1 MSCVEGML
9 ATLPALEYGGCG
21 GMSDL
26 DMECNRWN
34 GEREWRTVE
43 RDGGGVSTHTFPS
56 PQRLLT
62 LISHH
67 RHFHSHRYSVP
78 SDPPLPHSFTPRY
91 EMEQNAF
98 SIYNSLREWHPR
110 IAFLSIYLR
119 SCFSSALRTNW
130 SLVSAQRKSRLL
142 IGCARRL
149 RTTRRSTRTRFQ
161 SSQLSS
167 TRKP

>member
-1 MSCVEGML
+1 ML
-9 ATLPALEYGGCG
+9 KTLPVLEYGGRG
-21 GMSDL
+21 GRSDL
-26 DMECNRWN
+26 EAECDRRN
-34 GEREWRTVE
+34 GERERRTVE
-43 RDGGGVSTHTFPS
+43 RDDGGMRTHLVSS
-56 PQRLLT
+56 PHRLLT
-62 LISHH
+62 LISSHS
-67 RHFHSHRYSVP
+67 HFHFQRYSTP
-78 SDPPLPHSFTPRY
+78 SDPPLPHSFVPRY

-98 SIYNSLREWHPR
+98 SISNSLREWHPR

-119 SCFSSALRTNW
+119 SCFSSALLSNW

-142 IGCARRL
+142 TGCARRL